1 MEKKVYRMTIDET
14 DNESGVFAI
23 SLVRDPAISEL
34 WVALSKQQHV
44 IKLAQV
50 GDKRELI
57 GLVLVPDREILRID
71 ENGEEYYI
79 TFPTDV
85 VAKAAELYLKRQY
98 NNSATIEHQESVE
111 GISVTESW
119 IVENPEIDK
128 TKLYGI
134 DAPQGSWAIKM
145 KIYNEDIWENYVKT
159 SDIRGFSLEGLF
171 GYEPISMSSVN
182 QMSEEDK
189 IVNEIKSL
197 LSEYSTNSI

>member
-1 MEKKVYRMTIDET
+1 MEKKKVYRMTIDET

-50 GDKRELI
+50 GDKKELV

-79 TFPTDV
+79 TFPNDV

-98 NNSATIEHQESVE
+98 NNSATIEHQESVD

-145 KIYNEDIWENYVKT
+145 KVYNDDIWENFVKT
-159 SDIRGFSLEGLF
+159 SELRGFSLEGLF
-171 GYEPISMSSVN
+171 GYELVSMTNVN
-182 QMSEEDK
+182 QISDDDK
-189 IVNEIKSL
+189 ALNEIKNL
-197 LSEYSTNSI
+197 LNEFYSTK